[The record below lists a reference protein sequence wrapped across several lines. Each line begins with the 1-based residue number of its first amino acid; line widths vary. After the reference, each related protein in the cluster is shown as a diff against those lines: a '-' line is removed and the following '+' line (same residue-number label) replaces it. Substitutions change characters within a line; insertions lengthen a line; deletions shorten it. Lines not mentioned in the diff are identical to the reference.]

1 MKFPGQ
7 GRIAIAF
14 LAGAGTTLSFAPTG
28 WWWLQFVTVGALVHL
43 WRDANPRTSL
53 ACGFAFGLGWFGT
66 GVSWVY
72 VSMHDYGAMP
82 APLAGAAT
90 LLFAAYL
97 ALFPAVTGY
106 AQARLRPAAGRPA
119 WLPDWRLA
127 WLILP
132 ALWCLAE
139 WLRGWL
145 FTGFPW
151 LALGYAHTDGPLAG
165 YAQWVGVRGLD
176 FLAVL
181 GAAQCAALVT
191 AVSRRVGA
199 ARIALPAGAL
209 ALLTVV
215 GLGAGHI
222 AWTQASAIPVS
233 IALLQGNV
241 PQAMKFEP
249 GRFESTL
256 VLYRQL
262 IEANPAALVV
272 LPETALPRMLQQ
284 VPADYLAGLDALAKS
299 RGANLIV
306 GSPFAEARGRYFN
319 SAVSMGASPSQR
331 YDKAHLVPFGEFI
344 PFGFRWFTDLMRMP
358 LGDFTRGA
366 DAPVPLRLG
375 TEKVAVNIC
384 YEDLF
389 GEEIIR
395 QLPEATLLV
404 NISNIAWFGD
414 SLAPHQHLQISR
426 MRALET
432 GRPML
437 RATNTGATAVIDA
450 RGRVEHLLPPFGEG
464 ALVAT
469 VRGHAGATPYARTGN
484 WPVIT
489 SCAALI
495 AAAVALAALR
505 ARRAAPESGPA

>member
-53 ACGFAFGLGWFGT
+53 ACGFAFGLGWFGS
-66 GVSWVY
+66 GISWVY
-72 VSMHDYGAMP
+72 VSMHDHGAMP

-106 AQARLRPAAGRPA
+106 AQARLRPATG
-119 WLPDWRLA
+119 RLA
-127 WLILP
+127 RLLSPLTLP

-151 LALGYAHTDGPLAG
+151 LALGYAHTDGPLAA
-165 YAQWVGVRGLD
+165 YAPWFGVRGLD

-181 GAAQCAALVT
+181 GAAQCAALAT
-191 AVSRRVGA
+191 AVSRRAGA
-199 ARIALPAGAL
+199 ARIALPAGTV

-215 GLGAGHI
+215 GLGAGRI
-222 AWTQASAIPVS
+222 DWTQASANPVS
-233 IALLQGNV
+233 IALLQGNI
-241 PQAMKFEP
+241 PQDMKFEP

-256 VLYRQL
+256 MRYRQL

-319 SAVSMGASPSQR
+319 SAVSLGTSPSQR

-344 PFGFRWFTDLMRMP
+344 PFGFRWFTDLMHMP
-358 LGDFTRGA
+358 LGDFTRGT

-450 RGRVEHLLPPFGEG
+450 RGRVQHLLAPFSEG
-464 ALVAT
+464 ALTAT
-469 VRGHAGATPYARTGN
+469 VRGHAGATPYVRTGN

-489 SCAALI
+489 SCAGLI
-495 AAAVALAALR
+495 AAAIALAALR
-505 ARRAAPESGPA
+505 ARRAARAPGPA